1 MQNRKCKYLTFYF
14 SSYFTLFSELKIT
27 VNSSTTLAEKR
38 KARSNSQKY
47 SSGGSPSCRNRK
59 DCWIQQNGSLEEAS
73 LILGNR
79 NSISSKETK
88 GQKASKTRKYVPS
101 EKLVKIYPYL
111 FKEHWVEPHPLWE
124 KCLIHYFYF
133 EISKF
138 HFNLSNL

>member
-1 MQNRKCKYLTFYF
+1 MQNRKCKYLSFYF
-14 SSYFTLFSELKIT
+14 SSYFTLFSKLKLT
-27 VNSSTTLAEKR
+27 VNSCTTLAEKR

-47 SSGGSPSCRNRK
+47 SSGGSCRNRK